1 MNKIKMTVAAAVAM
15 AGIGCRTVEN
25 VCGAASVCDDERQ
38 FTYDDK
44 LATILH
50 PLVKEPVRFTVIAD
64 THFTWHDERDEAMKD
79 NLARIAQWPGR
90 EADLDAAFAAARK
103 FGADIVPLAG
113 DMFSF
118 PSYANVEFL
127 DRKMRASGLDCRYV
141 SGNHDWHFEGL
152 PGSDD
157 ELRATWIRRRMAC
170 LYRGEDPMA
179 YSVVK
184 KGVRFVFVDGTTY
197 RITPAQLAFFK
208 KELATGD
215 PVVLV
220 MHVPFWMAPHGAT
233 DTLANPHWGYDTDVN
248 YVPERRERWPK
259 EGQPRESFEF
269 AELAFSAPNMVA
281 VFAGHE
287 HVLQVASRRGV
298 PQFIVPANC
307 KSGAYMNV
315 RLSNGRDGAKQNE

>member
-1 MNKIKMTVAAAVAM
+1 MKSILFAIVVSALSEAVWAAPSGGAVD
-15 AGIGCRTVEN
+15 GGF
-25 VCGAASVCDDERQ
+25 SFPCDGRQ
-38 FTYDDK
+38 FTYDDRLMK
-44 LATILH
+44 IFH

-64 THFTWHDERDEAMKD
+64 AHFTLHDERDAARKD
-79 NLARIAQWPGR
+79 NLARLAQWPGR

-118 PSYANVEFL
+118 PSFANIEFL
-127 DRKMRASGLDCRYV
+127 DRKMRESGLDCRYV

-157 ELRATWIRRRMAC
+157 ELRATWIRRMAC

-184 KGVRFVFVDGTTY
+184 KGVRFVFIDDTTY
-197 RITPAQLAFFK
+197 RITPAQLAFLRR
-208 KELATGD
+208 ELATGD

-220 MHVPFWMAPHGAT
+220 MHVPFWMAPRGDT
-233 DTLANPHWGYDTDVN
+233 DTLANPHWGHDTDVN

-259 EGQPRESFEF
+259 EGQPRESFEL
-269 AELAFSAPNMVA
+269 AELAFSAPNTVA

-287 HVLQVASRRGV
+287 HALQVAARNGI
-298 PQFIVPANC
+298 PQVIVPKNFR
-307 KSGAYMNV
+307 SGAYVNV
-315 RLSNGRDGAKQNE
+315 EVSSK